1 MSVLDKFSPSSHLR
15 RQRSIQMR
23 APSAD
28 GTTCQVIPVEGES
41 PCTRNAKN
49 RGGHKPR
56 LCAARQKEYIRYT
69 IAYKSSSEQA
79 EAFCEDL
86 QRLIDD
92 LDWTRPLMIQ
102 VKVDE
107 AFRAVH
113 RCIAALDRKIRER
126 EAHNQRF
133 STHMDY
139 RHERWRMRLLDKRE
153 RVKQIKGLLCCLK
166 LMLLKDQRSRAPA
179 PMAPSPAP
187 TSIWGRDD
195 EGGDGNYCADNS
207 YADDYTRD
215 AEGQYSK
222 VLKFLDDA
230 GYLKSLSNPAAVEKA
245 LKAVYSCLDA
255 IDDVIEK
262 REAHHSRFFGK
273 ADSSHR
279 MCIDTLWKKRD
290 EVEEIAKML
299 AA

>member
-1 MSVLDKFSPSSHLR
+1 MNTSVLDKFSPSSHLR

-28 GTTCQVIPVEGES
+28 GTTFQVIPVEGES
-41 PCTRNAKN
+41 SCTRNAKN

-133 STHMDY
+133 STQSEWMCVLWSGSEAYIDSQVVDY

-166 LMLLKDQRSRAPA
+166 LMLPKDQRSRAPA

-187 TSIWGRDD
+187 PSIWGRDD

-207 YADDYTRD
+207 
-215 AEGQYSK
+215 
-222 VLKFLDDA
+222 
-230 GYLKSLSNPAAVEKA
+230 
-245 LKAVYSCLDA
+245 
-255 IDDVIEK
+255 
-262 REAHHSRFFGK
+262 
-273 ADSSHR
+273 
-279 MCIDTLWKKRD
+279 
-290 EVEEIAKML
+290 
-299 AA
+299 